1 MFEGMGGTELI
12 DQITAHDHASA
23 ATDARKYAAIAT
35 FMTLRKAQNGPT
47 MSRWAADAY
56 DGAIAELAAAL
67 NTGWGR
73 AKSAADLALWLRDT
87 FPKLNALFHQGK
99 LTQRQAWRVQR
110 RTRLVVDPDVH
121 AQLDERIAERIIDW
135 GPLPEEL
142 LDAQIDTEVE
152 KLDPNAVVRAKVN
165 EKLLDFVIGDDYTD
179 RDHPKAGTTAHFG
192 RMSTADAAIA
202 RRRLASMLAQ
212 LCDDDPRTPQ
222 ARRAAVF
229 AAVFAGDDRVAC
241 HCGTSECPTKD
252 VPDATASRTLIHVLT
267 DPASIDA
274 AHQMNTEAQAETVEP
289 DDTQPESTPSKQSAE
304 ARPASP
310 HPVEAEPAEAH
321 TEPVPAETTTAP
333 IEPLPVEAEPA
344 QGEPE
349 PAKPA
354 QTPAPR
360 RLQPVGYLPDTRAII
375 PGALLADLI
384 ARGATIQP
392 LIAPCTQAK
401 GYHPTPTQRRYVTL
415 RDLTCRSP
423 GCTRRIADLDHTI
436 RYPDGPTHPGN
447 LAGYCRKCHL
457 IKTFHA
463 GWKHVQHPDGRITVT
478 TPTGHTYTTR
488 PGSQLLFPTTVFHDL
503 APPGR
508 QDPDTPSPYRDIKM
522 PRRTRTREQDT
533 AARIHA
539 ERQANAQ
546 ARAEEAAALSNPP
559 PNRTPQRPSPV
570 DDDPPPVIDDTPPPF

>member
-1 MFEGMGGTELI
+1 MCEGMNAAEAI
-12 DQITAHDHASA
+12 DAATAHARASA
-23 ATDARKYAAIAT
+23 REDARKYAAIAT
-35 FMTLRKAQNGPT
+35 FMALRHAQNDPT
-47 MSRWAADAY
+47 MSRWAADAR
-56 DGAIAELAAAL
+56 DGAVAELAAAF

-73 AKSAADLALWLRDT
+73 AESDAKLALWLHHS
-87 FPKLNALFHQGK
+87 FPKLNALFHQG
-99 LTQRQAWRVQR
+99 LVTQRRVWRVQR
-110 RTRLVVDPDVH
+110 RTRLVTDPEVH
-121 AQLDERIAERIIDW
+121 AELDARIAERIVEW
-135 GPLPEEL
+135 GPLPEAL

-152 KLDPNAVVRAKVN
+152 KLDPNAVVRAKAN
-165 EKLLDFVIGDDYTD
+165 KELLDFVIGDDYTD
-179 RDHPKAGTTAHFG
+179 DDSPKAGTAAHFG
-192 RMSTADAAIA
+192 RMSTADAALA
-202 RRRLASMLAQ
+202 RKRLAAMLAQ
-212 LCDDDPRTPQ
+212 LCPADPRTPK

-229 AAVFAGDDRVAC
+229 AAIMAGDDRVAGRC
-241 HCGTSECPTKD
+241 AATECPTRD

-274 AHQMNTEAQAETVEP
+274 AHTLNAEAQADAEAEGP
-289 DDTQPESTPSKQSAE
+289 QPESTPSKRTAE
-304 ARPASP
+304 APASP
-310 HPVEAEPAEAH
+310 PPDVDEPAEP
-321 TEPVPAETTTAP
+321 EPV
-333 IEPLPVEAEPA
+333 
-344 QGEPE
+344 QGEPVE
-349 PAKPA
+349 PEPDDQRA
-354 QTPAPR
+354 TPTPR
-360 RLQPVGYLPDTRAII
+360 HPQPVAYLPDTRAII

-384 ARGATIQP
+384 ARGAKVQP
-392 LIAPCTQAK
+392 LIAPCTAAK

-508 QDPDTPSPYRDIKM
+508 ADPDTPSPYRDLKM
-522 PRRTRTREQDT
+522 PRRSRTRAQDT

-539 ERQANAQ
+539 ERQANAH
-546 ARAEEAAALSNPP
+546 ARAADELAKRAALATPP
-559 PNRTPQRPSPV
+559 PKPPPTDHDWYGLTGTADGV
-570 DDDPPPVIDDTPPPF
+570 IDYGDDPPPF